1 MRNQWVVTDDTRI
14 LMRQTAILDALLLLL
29 LLLLA
34 LVCCV
39 RAQLLVLTLNHV
51 LFLVGHDFC
60 LRALSLSL
68 RSLASPFFVSI
79 AVCVY
84 VRACAA

>member
-14 LMRQTAILDALLLLL
+14 LMRQTAILDALLL

>member
-14 LMRQTAILDALLLLL
+14 LMRQTAILDALLL

-68 RSLASPFFVSI
+68 FARLLLPFL
-79 AVCVY
+79 CL
-84 VRACAA
+84 